1 MLPQRML
8 TLEDHSIHQG
18 WMVGQWKLLRN
29 QRFFSSF
36 RLAQF
41 CAWGRI
47 RPKCNGL
54 DGNPLTQC
62 EVHAPDRVSSSLS
75 MLSQASV
82 VWTYDWIFSG
92 KGSSLP
98 CAKAIFC
105 RQSTVLISSICEY
118 AIPCPQRFSILISS
132 ILFVKDL
139 TAYGGNIC
147 LGGTCRPPVTSLY
160 NVLAKGAHKAS
171 DTLRIFRWDFYVA
184 VHEGVKKGIHCW
196 KSDCTLT

>member
-8 TLEDHSIHQG
+8 SLEDHSIHQG

-29 QRFFSSF
+29 QCFFSSF

-54 DGNPLTQC
+54 DGKPLTRC
-62 EVHAPDRVSSSLS
+62 EFHAPDRVSSSLS

-118 AIPCPQRFSILISS
+118 AIPCPEWFSILISS
-132 ILFVKDL
+132 ILFAWEVPVVLQLRHYIMSWPKEL
-139 TAYGGNIC
+139 IRCRTRWGYSV
-147 LGGTCRPPVTSLY
+147 GTS
-160 NVLAKGAHKAS
+160 VLPFM
-171 DTLRIFRWDFYVA
+171 RV
-184 VHEGVKKGIHCW
+184 
-196 KSDCTLT
+196 